1 MNYPEELREKFNECM
16 FDERDIIMNF
26 LNDTADLSMGNQMF
40 EWTLE
45 PMPKLLGH
53 DGKMYEV
60 REVALDPDKFVTFL
74 TTSGGC
80 KSVWR
85 ECTFFA
91 YGELSKVI
99 EALPNADE
107 IVRKNVIHDL
117 KVMSMNIRIDYL
129 LADAPFKYD
138 VNGKFYTLDDVKYV
152 NGELAIVQALG
163 NDTPASDLPT
173 EVLVNLRNH
182 IRTDVLKKSEQYK
195 KLKEIILKNKGGAY
209 NFCDNNT
216 FLAVVI
222 TPHGTDMQLPVCD
235 VSFENGQLN
244 VLVSI
249 NGTRLGD
256 ETGEDD
262 INLTEK
268 DLTPANL
275 DAIIKFF
282 EEEVYSD
289 IMDTYNAHNPELVR
303 KINAAWRDNKYH
315 DKFEGILHALL
326 ERDYDEYCDKFETP
340 DVTTSDYAMSHAHE
354 IMEGV
359 CDDWDLETILSFIR
373 YKED

>member
-1 MNYPEELREKFNECM
+1 MNYPEELREKYNECM
-16 FDERDIIMNF
+16 YDERDLIENF

-53 DGKMYEV
+53 DGKKYEV
-60 REVALDPDKFVTFL
+60 REIALDPNKFVVFL

-80 KSVWR
+80 KFVWR

-91 YGELSKVI
+91 YGELSKII
-99 EALPNADE
+99 EMLPEPNEFTFNNKLSD
-107 IVRKNVIHDL
+107 IGH
-117 KVMSMNIRIDYL
+117 
-129 LADAPFKYD
+129 LANSYD
-138 VNGKFYTLDDVKYV
+138 VNAILAESPFNYNDENLFELGKDVCSTIVGLHNNDVKF
-152 NGELAIVQALG
+152 ATA
-163 NDTPASDLPT
+163 
-173 EVLVNLRNH
+173 LRNH
-182 IRTDVLKKSEQYK
+182 IRVQILRKSEQYK
-195 KLKEIILKNKGGAY
+195 KLKEIISKNEGGAY
-209 NFCDNNT
+209 NFCEYNT
-216 FLAVVI
+216 FLAVFI
-222 TPHGTDMQLPVCD
+222 TPDGTDMHLPVCD

-244 VLVSI
+244 VLVAI

-256 ETGEDD
+256 ETGNEE
-262 INLTEK
+262 INLVEK

-303 KINAAWRDNKYH
+303 KINAAWKNKKYH

-326 ERDYDEYCDKFETP
+326 ERDYEEYCDKFEVP
-340 DVTTSDYAMSHAHE
+340 EATTSDYAMSHAYE
-354 IMEGV
+354 IIEGV